1 MRVDDTRAPRRSAGN
16 PRRWL
21 IAAALVLSVGAP
33 ASGQEGTDPGDP
45 RLCIACHA
53 VLGTPAVPGASIL
66 AAQRADYLY
75 KQLKDY
81 RSGRRPSAVMVPVLG
96 VVGGSQLKE
105 IAAFFAKQAPV
116 PGIVEDPSLLPA
128 GKQLYENGNAATGV
142 PNCMGCHQADGGG
155 SPNYPRI
162 AGQMQSYV
170 TVQMDEFRKGT
181 RANDRAGVMRLVAS
195 RMTDSEIK
203 AVAEYIASL
212 SHTPE

>member
-1 MRVDDTRAPRRSAGN
+1 MPRNAHPARRSGRHPLLALASLALLLGG
-16 PRRWL
+16 
-21 IAAALVLSVGAP
+21 AAPVRA
-33 ASGQEGTDPGDP
+33 QEGTDPGDP

-81 RSGRRPSAVMVPVLG
+81 MNGRRPSVVMVPVLG
-96 VVGGSQLKE
+96 VVKGAHFRA
-105 IAAFFAKQAPV
+105 IAEFFAKQAPV
-116 PGIVEDPSLLPA
+116 PGTVENPSLLPA
-128 GKQLYENGNAATGV
+128 GRQLYENGNPTSGV
-142 PNCMGCHQADGGG
+142 PNCMGCHEPNGAG

-170 TVQMDEFRKGT
+170 TVQMDEFRKGV
-181 RANDRAGVMRLVAS
+181 RRNDRAGVMRLVAS
-195 RMTDSEIK
+195 RMTDAEIA